1 MEEARIE
8 NILKGSFDVLNE
20 NLILIEK
27 IYKLEEK
34 NKELEEKNKELEE
47 KNKELEEKIKD
58 LTYRPNGPGYELAK
72 EHFDGLLLQTDR
84 LDDSHPN

>member
-27 IYKLEEK
+27 IYK
-34 NKELEEKNKELEE
+34 LEE